1 MDSLAIDNPVS
12 WDLARTFT
20 GTTPT
25 DGRIEHQI
33 EELVG
38 KLEAHASPSPGS
50 SWCPSFNDGS
60 RGGHDEV
67 RHATQMDFF
76 VR

>member
-1 MDSLAIDNPVS
+1 MYSLAIDNPVS

-25 DGRIEHQI
+25 DERIEHQI

-38 KLEAHASPSPGS
+38 KLEAHALRASCRFAGERIEAPGQIAVVKEL
-50 SWCPSFNDGS
+50 GGVTIT
-60 RGGHDEV
+60 RG
-67 RHATQMDFF
+67 T
-76 VR
+76 